1 MAVPAD
7 ALANIQLFKAL
18 SRPQLEEIALLIH
31 TEEREREDTILSE
44 GAPHEA
50 LYIIKE
56 GRVGV
61 VMPHPKYKVTMMAEE
76 LVKGDSFGLV
86 SLTTGAPIE
95 ATFCTL
101 TRTSLYRLDRKDFT
115 PASKRLPGLIA
126 GVARALA
133 VRMARERGRT
143 DVPFVSLGGKQLDR
157 RLWALAPESMLVA
170 HRMVPIDL
178 AGKTLTVGMVDPEDV
193 GALRDLAATL
203 AGFTIKLVAV
213 GAADMERFIAAGF
226 GKKRHRTA
234 VVAPTERPT
243 VSFFD
248 DDINQEKAPAI
259 ASHIVNL
266 AGEIVATAMALGA
279 SDIHIEAEAK
289 GATVRYRVDGQL
301 RQRPELIP
309 IESIRPLVSRFKLL
323 SRMDITETRRPRD
336 GRISVSVGKRIVD
349 LRVSTIPAKFGEKL
363 VIRILDAAANISNLR
378 NIITV
383 DPVREVFSDMLSRP
397 HGLILVTGPTGS
409 GKTTTLY
416 TALAERRRP
425 EINVVTVEDPIE
437 YHLDGVT
444 QVQTNADI
452 GIGFETLLRG
462 ILRQDPDVLMV
473 GETRDRETARIAVEA
488 SMTGHMVLTSV
499 HTNSA
504 VDAIMRLVD
513 LGAERY
519 SIATGLMAVVHQRL
533 VRRLCSSCKEPYDYP
548 KPILDRLQQAGVF
561 PDGNI
566 PVLLRGTGCEICH
579 GTGFRGRTG
588 VFELLN
594 VNEAVKVAIA
604 TGAEPTR
611 LREVAIESNALFD
624 IPRYAR
630 VILARGDTTPTEVL
644 HLAEQG
650 VVSTEAFA
658 HADRPSSPNANAA
671 APAAPAA
678 WSMPSLAPQNVV
690 IERPP
695 QLPRIS
701 AAPTSINRSQAP
713 AQAANSLPP
722 TTSDVVPRMSGSPLA
737 SPLPAAP
744 AASAPTSMAAPR
756 AESPPVRSMRAPIPT
771 PLPPMS
777 APAPIPTTK
786 AGATVA
792 QPAKKPVATD
802 DSPPPILDPDFF
814 E

>member
-7 ALANIQLFKAL
+7 ALATIQLFKAL
-18 SRPQLEEIALLIH
+18 SRPQLEEVAQLVQA
-31 TEEREREDTILSE
+31 EEREREDVILTE

-50 LYIIKE
+50 LYVIKE

-76 LVKGDSFGLV
+76 LVKGDAFGLV
-86 SLTTGAPIE
+86 SLTTGAPVE
-95 ATFCTL
+95 ATFCAL
-101 TRTSLYRLDRKDFT
+101 TKTSLYRLDRRDFT

-133 VRMARERGRT
+133 ARMSRERGRA
-143 DVPFVSLGGKQLDR
+143 DVSFVSLGGRQLDR
-157 RLWALAPESMLVA
+157 RLWALAPENLLIA
-170 HRMVPIDL
+170 NRMVPIDL
-178 AGKTLTVGMVDPEDV
+178 TGKTLTIGMVDPDDV
-193 GALRDLAATL
+193 GALRDLASVL
-203 AGFTIKLVAV
+203 NGFTIKLVAV
-213 GAADMERFIAAGF
+213 SAPDMERFIAAGF

-234 VVAPTERPT
+234 VVSVHERPA
-243 VSFFD
+243 VNFFD

-266 AGEIVATAMALGA
+266 AGEIVSTALALGA
-279 SDIHIEAEAK
+279 SDIHLETESK
-289 GATVRYRVDGQL
+289 GAVVRYRVDGQL
-301 RQRPELIP
+301 RQRPEP
-309 IESIRPLVSRFKLL
+309 IAIENVRPLISRFKLL

-349 LRVSTIPAKFGEKL
+349 LRISTVPAKFGEKL

-378 NIITV
+378 NIISV
-383 DPVREVFSDMLSRP
+383 DPVREVFSEMLARP

-416 TALAERRRP
+416 TALAERKRP

-452 GIGFETLLRG
+452 GIGFDSLLRG
-462 ILRQDPDVLMV
+462 ILRQDPDVIMI

-488 SMTGHMVLTSV
+488 SMTGHLVLTSV

-504 VDAIMRLVD
+504 IDAIMRLVD

-533 VRRLCSSCKEPYDYP
+533 VRRLCQSCKEPCDYP
-548 KPILDRLQQAGVF
+548 KPIMDRLQQAGVLQ
-561 PDGNI
+561 DNGT
-566 PVLLRGTGCEICH
+566 VLLRGAGCEICH

-594 VNEAVKVAIA
+594 VNEAVKIAIA
-604 TGAEPTR
+604 SGADPSR
-611 LREVAIESNALFD
+611 LREVASQNHALFD

-630 VILARGDTTPTEVL
+630 VMLARGDTTPSEIL

-650 VVSTEAFA
+650 VVTSTAFGE
-658 HADRPSSPNANAA
+658 ADRQAIREASSTSWN
-671 APAAPAA
+671 
-678 WSMPSLAPQNVV
+678 MPSISPQNVV

-695 QLPRIS
+695 HLPRIS
-701 AAPTSINRSQAP
+701 AAPLSMNRSQAP
-713 AQAANSLPP
+713 ISAGSLAPSA
-722 TTSDVVPRMSGSPLA
+722 SDVVPRMSGSPAA

-744 AASAPTSMAAPR
+744 ASSVPVSIPAATRVEAVPSRSPR
-756 AESPPVRSMRAPIPT
+756 APMPS
-771 PLPPMS
+771 PLPQMS
-777 APAPIPTTK
+777 APPPISSTTAK
-786 AGATVA
+786 PKVTVA
-792 QPAKKPVATD
+792 EPQPPRKADVKD

>member
-18 SRPQLEEIALLIH
+18 SRPQLEEVAQLVQP
-31 TEEREREDTILSE
+31 EERERDEVILTE
-44 GAPHEA
+44 GSPHEA

-95 ATFCTL
+95 ATFCAL
-101 TRTSLYRLDRKDFT
+101 TRTSLYRLERKDFT

-133 VRMARERGRT
+133 ARMARERGRA
-143 DVPFVSLGGKQLDR
+143 DVSFVSLGGRQLDR
-157 RLWALAPESMLVA
+157 RLWALAPENLLIA
-170 HRMVPIDL
+170 NRMVPIDL
-178 AGKTLTVGMVDPEDV
+178 TGKTLTIGMVDPEDV
-193 GALRDLAATL
+193 GALRDLASVL
-203 AGFTIKLVAV
+203 NGFTIKLVAV
-213 GAADMERFIAAGF
+213 SAPDMERFIAAGF

-234 VVAPTERPT
+234 VVSAHERPA
-243 VSFFD
+243 VNFFD

-266 AGEIVATAMALGA
+266 ANEVVSTALALGA
-279 SDIHIEAEAK
+279 SDIHLETESK
-289 GATVRYRVDGQL
+289 GAVVRYRVDGQL

-309 IESIRPLVSRFKLL
+309 LENVRPLISRFKLL

-349 LRVSTIPAKFGEKL
+349 LRVSTVPAKFGEKV
-363 VIRILDAAANISNLR
+363 VIRILDAASNISNLR
-378 NIITV
+378 NIIAV
-383 DPVREVFSDMLSRP
+383 DPVREVFSEMLARP

-416 TALAERRRP
+416 TALAERKRP

-452 GIGFETLLRG
+452 GIGFDSLLRG
-462 ILRQDPDVLMV
+462 ILRQDPDVIMI

-488 SMTGHMVLTSV
+488 SMTGHLVLTSV

-504 VDAIMRLVD
+504 IDAIMRLVD

-533 VRRLCSSCKEPYDYP
+533 VRRLCQSCKEPCDYP
-548 KPILDRLQQAGVF
+548 KPIMDRLQQAGVLQ
-561 PDGNI
+561 DSGT
-566 PVLLRGTGCEICH
+566 VLLRGVGCEICH

-604 TGAEPTR
+604 SGADPSR
-611 LREVAIESNALFD
+611 LREVAIQNHALYD

-630 VILARGDTTPTEVL
+630 IMLARGDTTPSEIL

-650 VVSTEAFA
+650 VVTSEAFGGV
-658 HADRPSSPNANAA
+658 DRQSTSDASSTSWN
-671 APAAPAA
+671 
-678 WSMPSLAPQNVV
+678 MPSISAQNAV

-701 AAPTSINRSQAP
+701 AAPLSMNRSQAP
-713 AQAANSLPP
+713 ASASSLAPSA
-722 TTSDVVPRMSGSPLA
+722 SDVVPRMSGSPAA

-744 AASAPTSMAAPR
+744 SASMPVSIPAATRIETAPARIPR
-756 AESPPVRSMRAPIPT
+756 SPLPT

-777 APAPIPTTK
+777 APPPISTANPKAKATT
-786 AGATVA
+786 AEA
-792 QPAKKPVATD
+792 QPPRKSEVKD

>member
-18 SRPQLEEIALLIH
+18 SRQQLEEIAQFVQ
-31 TEEREREDTILSE
+31 TEEREREDVILSE

-50 LYIIKE
+50 LYVIKE

-76 LVKGDSFGLV
+76 LVKGDAFGLV
-86 SLTTGAPIE
+86 SLTTGAPVE
-95 ATFCTL
+95 ATFSTL
-101 TRTSLYRLDRKDFT
+101 MRTSLYRLDRKDFT

-133 VRMARERGRT
+133 TRMARERGRT

-157 RLWALAPESMLVA
+157 RLWALAPENMLVA
-170 HRMVPIDL
+170 NRMVPIDL
-178 AGKTLTVGMVDPEDV
+178 VGRTLTIGMVDPEDV
-193 GALRDLAATL
+193 GALRDLAAVL
-203 AGFTIKLVAV
+203 SGFTIKLVAV
-213 GAADMERFIAAGF
+213 GAPDMERFIAAGF

-234 VVAPTERPT
+234 VVAVTERPA

-248 DDINQEKAPAI
+248 DDINQDKAPAI
-259 ASHIVNL
+259 AGHIVNL
-266 AGEIVATAMALGA
+266 ASEIVSTALALGA
-279 SDIHIEAEAK
+279 SDIHIETEAK
-289 GATVRYRVDGQL
+289 GAGVRYRVDGQL

-309 IESIRPLVSRFKLL
+309 IENVRPLVSRFKLL

-336 GRISVSVGKRIVD
+336 GRISIAAGKRIVD
-349 LRVSTIPAKFGEKL
+349 LRVSTVPAKFGEKL
-363 VIRILDAAANISNLR
+363 VIRILDAASNISNLR
-378 NIITV
+378 NIISV
-383 DPVREVFSDMLSRP
+383 EPVREVFSEMLARP
-397 HGLILVTGPTGS
+397 HGLILITGPTGS

-416 TALAERRRP
+416 TALAEKRRP
-425 EINVVTVEDPIE
+425 EINMVTVEDPIE

-452 GIGFETLLRG
+452 GIGFEQLLRG
-462 ILRQDPDVLMV
+462 ILRQDPDVIMV

-488 SMTGHMVLTSV
+488 SMTGHLVMTSV

-504 VDAIMRLVD
+504 IDAIMRLVD

-533 VRRLCSSCKEPYDYP
+533 VRRLCSSCKEPCEYP
-548 KPILDRLQQAGVF
+548 KPIIDRLVRAGVLQE
-561 PDGNI
+561 GSSV
-566 PVLLRGTGCEICH
+566 VLLRGVGCEICH

-611 LREVAIESNALFD
+611 LREIAIESNALFD

-630 VILARGDTTPTEVL
+630 VMLARGDTTPSEVL

-650 VVSTEAFA
+650 VVTADMFAAEDRKSSSQAVGSTAWNM
-658 HADRPSSPNANAA
+658 PSMSPN
-671 APAAPAA
+671 P
-678 WSMPSLAPQNVV
+678 VV

-701 AAPTSINRSQAP
+701 AAPTSLNRSQAP
-713 AQAANSLPP
+713 APA
-722 TTSDVVPRMSGSPLA
+722 TSSMAPITSEVVPRMSGTPGP

-744 AASAPTSMAAPR
+744 ATSAPVSAMATKLEQPA
-756 AESPPVRSMRAPIPT
+756 RSMRAPIPT

-777 APAPIPTTK
+777 APAPIPSK
-786 AGATVA
+786 AKATVA
-792 QPAKKPVATD
+792 EAPPAKNAESRD